1 MATQSSRRFV
11 PLLNAFHASARC
23 GIAAIA
29 VMVSIAGHALAQQAT
44 PETKKTEATSPT
56 KLPATVTVDIPT
68 SAYKMTFVL
77 VPGDPATGIKP
88 FYMGTTE
95 VTWDAFDVYLYRLDD
110 PNAPPMGKGPDAVT
124 HPSKSYLPPDRG
136 FGHEKYAAITISHK
150 NARTFC
156 EWLSKKSGKKVRLA
170 TSKEWT
176 HACAL
181 GDAGKGQFTPSTAK
195 DFAWFASNA
204 DGKTHEVGTLKPN
217 ALGIY
222 DMHGNVAEWVT
233 GPEDA
238 PGTMGGSYQ
247 ETVEEGVKAAKDMTP
262 YNPDWNGSDPQI
274 PKSKWW
280 LSDGPMVGFRA
291 VIEAEEQGETRTDKA
306 TQEPAHP
313 APAIK

>member
-1 MATQSSRRFV
+1 MV
-11 PLLNAFHASARC
+11 
-23 GIAAIA
+23 
-29 VMVSIAGHALAQQAT
+29 VMISIAGSALAQQAA
-44 PETKKTEATSPT
+44 PESTKAGEKKVTS
-56 KLPATVTVDIPT
+56 LPASITVDIPT
-68 SAYKMTFVL
+68 SAYKMNFVL
-77 VPGDPATGIKP
+77 VPGDPAAGIKP
-88 FYMGTTE
+88 FYLSTTE

-110 PNAPPMGKGPDAVT
+110 PNAPPVGKGPDAVT

-136 FGHEKYAAITISHK
+136 FGHEKYAAITISQK
-150 NARTFC
+150 NARAFC
-156 EWLSKKSGKKVRLA
+156 EWLTKKSGKKVRLA
-170 TSKEWT
+170 SSKEWT
-176 HACAL
+176 HACTL
-181 GDAGKGQFTPSTAK
+181 GDAGASQFTPATAK
-195 DFAWFASNA
+195 EFAWFANNA

-233 GPEDA
+233 GPDDA

-291 VIEAEEQGETRTDKA
+291 AIEAEENAEIPANTPKS
-306 TQEPAHP
+306 EPTVNKP
-313 APAIK
+313 ASKPVSK